1 MRKEE
6 EDTRGLEG
14 DRPPGRP
21 RIILVVDDTLAML
34 NLITAALGG
43 LYEVHQARSASETRE
58 QLGKITPDLLI
69 LDVRLGDEDGLNLL
83 AEFRQV
89 STAPVL
95 LITGHGSEAVA
106 IQALHLRANAYMQ
119 KPFKLAALRAQ
130 VAALLAEGPRPE
142 HLAERAQQLM
152 DRLGE
157 QLDSATEVASRLGV
171 SPRFLLYAFRG
182 RFGRTPSQYL
192 REVRIRRAQHWL
204 LTTDLPIATIAV
216 RTGFRD
222 ASYFDRAF
230 KRQVGVSPL
239 VFRRTHVAETPPAP
253 DPPPEPP
260 AGTE

>member
-6 EDTRGLEG
+6 DTGGGGG

-21 RIILVVDDTLAML
+21 RVILVVDDAVAILDLMS
-34 NLITAALGG
+34 AALGG
-43 LYEVHQARSASETRE
+43 LYEVHQARSAAETRE
-58 QLGKITPDLLI
+58 QLGRIIPDLLI
-69 LDVRLGDEDGLNLL
+69 LDVRLGDEDGLSLL
-83 AEFRQV
+83 ADFRQV

-119 KPFKLAALRAQ
+119 KPFKLEALRAQ

-152 DRLGE
+152 DRVGE
-157 QLDSATEVASRLGV
+157 QLDSATEVATQLGV
-171 SPRFLLYAFRG
+171 SPRYLLYAFRG
-182 RFGRTPSQYL
+182 RYGRTPSQYL
-192 REVRIRRAQHWL
+192 REVRIRRAQQL
-204 LTTDLPIATIAV
+204 LLATDLPIATIAS

-230 KRQVGVSPL
+230 KRQVGVTPL
-239 VFRRTHVAETPPAP
+239 VFRRTHVTETPPAS
-253 DPPPEPP
+253 DLLPEPP